1 MDTKN
6 KQVVMAVVILAL
18 ASAMA
23 FHLLRHGRA
32 DAAQPPAQ
40 APASAA
46 AADPDAVQFL
56 PGAAQLA
63 MIRTQVLPAV
73 AMPAGDSL
81 NARVAYDEDAT
92 VRMGVSVAGRVVAIK
107 AAPGDQV
114 RAGQVLAE
122 IDSPDFGAA
131 LADLAKA
138 RADEALKRQAVGRAR
153 ELVPGEGIAGKEL
166 DAAQAEYAQ
175 ARAETARANQRVRNI
190 SAGGERVQGQTFRL
204 VSPIAGVVVERSITP
219 SLEIT
224 PGMDAPLFV
233 LTNPKRL
240 WLHIDVPEQ
249 MLAAVR
255 LGGAVD
261 VESDAYPGE
270 HFKATIMQRGQAVD
284 PNTRRVV
291 VRARMENPEG
301 KLLPEMFVRGTLLQP
316 QGTAVKVPN
325 AALVNRG
332 LYTYVFVQT
341 APGRFQRRPVKM
353 LTHGGDASYVDGG
366 VAGGENIVTTGALLL
381 DAEISARAGGA
392 S

>member
-6 KQVVMAVVILAL
+6 KQVVMAVVVLA
-18 ASAMA
+18 AAGAMA
-23 FHLLRHGRA
+23 FHLLRHAPA
-32 DAAQPPAQ
+32 DAAQTVSQTPVTPANV
-40 APASAA
+40 
-46 AADPDAVQFL
+46 DVVQFQ

-63 MIRTQVLPAV
+63 MIRTQVLPAL

-81 NARVAYDEDAT
+81 NARIAYDEDAT

-131 LADLAKA
+131 LADLGKA
-138 RADEALKRQAVGRAR
+138 RADEALKRQALERAR

-166 DAAQAEYAQ
+166 EAAQAEYAQ
-175 ARAETARANQRVRNI
+175 ARAETARASQRVSNI

-224 PGMDAPLFV
+224 PGMAAPLFV

-240 WLHIDVPEQ
+240 WLNIDVPEP

-255 LGGAVD
+255 LGAAVD

-270 HFKATIMQRGQAVD
+270 HFKATITQLGQAVD

-291 VRARMENPEG
+291 VRARIDNPQG
-301 KLLPEMFVRGTLLQP
+301 KLLPEMFVRSTLLQQ
-316 QGTAVKVPN
+316 QGTAVRVPN
-325 AALVNRG
+325 GALVNRG
-332 LYTYVFVQT
+332 LYVYVFVQT
-341 APGRFQRRPVKM
+341 APGHFQRRQVKM

-366 VAGGENIVTTGALLL
+366 VTGGENIVTTGALLL
-381 DAEISARAGGA
+381 DAEISARADNA